1 MDNIVAKNFVLQTKY
16 YSRGGG
22 IGGERLRSEKEDGG
36 RGTERGRK
44 REREGQGEGERE
56 RGTGRRRERE
66 GEGGIS

>member
-22 IGGERLRSEKEDGG
+22 HRRGKMEEGERG
-36 RGTERGRK
+36 RTERGRK
-44 REREGQGEGERE
+44 RE